1 MTGKRPKRV
10 QTNPKIPVSKQ
21 AAKRAKQAR
30 EGRIVDDNNN
40 SPIICDAAPVEDFIR
55 SLIKVRF
62 CMYDISYTKL
72 FRLLDPTTRLQCHKT
87 SHY

>member
-1 MTGKRPKRV
+1 MNGRRPKRV
-10 QTNPKIPVSKQ
+10 HTNPRIPVSKQ

-40 SPIICDAAPVEDFIR
+40 SPIISDAAPVEDFIK

-62 CMYDISYTKL
+62 CMYDISLTKL
-72 FRLLDPTTRLQCHKT
+72 FRLLDPIT
-87 SHY
+87 